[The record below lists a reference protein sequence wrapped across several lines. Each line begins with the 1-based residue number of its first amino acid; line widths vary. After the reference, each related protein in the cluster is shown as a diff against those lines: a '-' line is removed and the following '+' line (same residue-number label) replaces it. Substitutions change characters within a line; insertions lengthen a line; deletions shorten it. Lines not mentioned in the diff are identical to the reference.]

1 MKAEPAVQ
9 RQLLDL
15 AKADAEL
22 TRVAHRRRTLPEL
35 AQIEDVEK
43 RLRER
48 RDALVSVQTTASD
61 LERDVAKQERE
72 IESVRARADRD
83 RQLMA
88 SGSVSAKQLA
98 DLEHELQ
105 TLARRQSVLEDDQL
119 ELMERK
125 EAVDADVQRTAA
137 EVDKIEQE
145 LADARKRR
153 DEALAD
159 LDTTQ
164 ARREADR
171 ERLLPMLPENLVALY
186 ERVRAHKGI
195 GAALLKARRC
205 GACQLEL
212 DRSAI
217 SEIKA
222 AAEDEVVQCENCDA
236 ILVRTLES
244 GL

>member
-15 AKADAEL
+15 AKVDAEL
-22 TRVAHRRRTLPEL
+22 ARVAHRRRNLPEL
-35 AQIEDVEK
+35 AEITEAEK

-48 RDALVSVQTTASD
+48 RDALVAAQTTASD
-61 LERDVAKQERE
+61 LEREVSKQERE
-72 IESVRARADRD
+72 IESVRARAERD
-83 RQLMA
+83 RKLME

-98 DLEHELQ
+98 DLERELE

-137 EVDKIEQE
+137 EVDKAEQE
-145 LADARKRR
+145 LADAQRRR

-171 ERLLPMLPENLVALY
+171 ENLVPKLPENLLALY

-195 GAALLKARRC
+195 GAALLKSRRC

-212 DRSAI
+212 DRSSIA
-217 SEIKA
+217 EIKA
-222 AAEDEVVQCENCDA
+222 APDDEVVQCENCDA
-236 ILVRTLES
+236 ILVRTPES

>member
-1 MKAEPAVQ
+1 M
-9 RQLLDL
+9 LDL
-15 AKADAEL
+15 AEVDAEL
-22 TRVAHRRRTLPEL
+22 ARVAHRRRNLPEL
-35 AQIEDVEK
+35 AEITEAEK

-48 RDALVSVQTTASD
+48 RDALVAAQTTASD
-61 LERDVAKQERE
+61 LEREVSKQERE
-72 IESVRARADRD
+72 IESVRARAERD
-83 RQLMA
+83 RKLME

-98 DLEHELQ
+98 DLERELE

-137 EVDKIEQE
+137 EVDKAEQE
-145 LADARKRR
+145 LADAQRRR

-171 ERLLPMLPENLVALY
+171 ENLVPKLPENLLALY

-195 GAALLKARRC
+195 GAALLKSRRC

-212 DRSAI
+212 DRSSIA
-217 SEIKA
+217 EIKA
-222 AAEDEVVQCENCDA
+222 APDDEVVQCENCDA
-236 ILVRTLES
+236 ILVRTPES

>member
-137 EVDKIEQE
+137 EVDKAERE

-171 ERLLPMLPENLVALY
+171 ENLVPTLPEALVALY